1 MLSFNNLELVLGGKT
16 LFDDVSLTIHHHQKV
31 GLVGANGTGKTSLF
45 KVIKKEIEVDQSTVS
60 FPNDLRIS
68 YLAQE
73 VPASDEIAL
82 QYVLSGDYRLI
93 EIQHEIELAEK
104 EEKFELLAE
113 LYETYSA
120 LDGYSAKSKAEQL
133 MAGLGFKSE
142 DFSKSLKDF
151 SGGWRVRLNLAK
163 TLMQPSDLMLL
174 DEPTNHL
181 DLDAILWLSNWIKSF
196 PGALILISHDR
207 DFLDDCV
214 SSIAHLYRQSIELY
228 SGNFTQFEI
237 LRAAKLAEIQ
247 SNFIKQQKEVA
258 HMQSFIN
265 RFKAKATKAR
275 QAQSRVKALEKME
288 LIAPAHI
295 DSPFNFTISETEKI
309 SNPLISLS
317 ESNLGYDNPILS
329 KINLTIAPGDR
340 IGLLGPNGAGKSTL
354 IKSIVGSIPV
364 LDGDREIGSNF
375 RVGYF
380 SQHQVDDLDLS
391 ISAFTH
397 IQRLDETK
405 TEKQIRT
412 YLGGFNFKGDKV
424 KDPIHLFSGGEKA
437 RLAFAIISYQKPNI
451 LLMDEPT
458 NHLDMEMRHA
468 LTIALQ
474 AFKGA
479 ILLISHDRHLLNSS
493 VDHFYLVDNGGVDL
507 FNGDLNDYK
516 NYILDIKSTGIKE
529 TKKKSKTS
537 KEDRDDNTKLLKS
550 LSIDISKLEKRLL
563 RLNAKLEEANLKL
576 ADPNLYKDDSAD
588 NLQDLIRNQ
597 LELSNEVELADQ
609 QWMDKVTTIRI
620 FILKRMARPERFELP
635 TPWFV
640 AKYSIQLSYGRFF

>member
-507 FNGDLNDYK
+507 FNGDLDDYK

-550 LSIDISKLEKRLL
+550 LSTDISKLEKRLL

-597 LELSNEVELADQ
+597 LELSNEIELADQ
-609 QWMDKVTTIRI
+609 QWMDKVT
-620 FILKRMARPERFELP
+620 
-635 TPWFV
+635 
-640 AKYSIQLSYGRFF
+640 QLESLS

>member
-309 SNPLISLS
+309 SNPLVTIS

-474 AFKGA
+474 AFRGA

-507 FNGDLNDYK
+507 FNGDLDDYK

-550 LSIDISKLEKRLL
+550 LSTDISKLEKRLL

-609 QWMDKVTTIRI
+609 QWMDKVT
-620 FILKRMARPERFELP
+620 
-635 TPWFV
+635 
-640 AKYSIQLSYGRFF
+640 QLESLS

>member
-45 KVIKKEIEVDQSTVS
+45 KIIKKEIEVDQSTVS
-60 FPNDLRIS
+60 FPSDLRIS

-73 VPASDEIAL
+73 VKGTDEIAL
-82 QYVLSGDYRLI
+82 DYVLSGDSNLI
-93 EIQHEIELAEK
+93 DIQKKIEKAEIDENYEILG
-104 EEKFELLAE
+104 E
-113 LYETYSA
+113 LYEVYSS

-133 MAGLGFKSE
+133 MVGLGFKSD
-142 DFSKSLKDF
+142 DFDKPLKDF

-196 PGALILISHDR
+196 KGAMILISHDR

-214 SSIAHLYRQSIELY
+214 SYVAHLYQQSIELY
-228 SGNFTQFEI
+228 SGNYSQFEI
-237 LRAAKLAEIQ
+237 LRAAKMAEIQ

-295 DSPFNFTISETEKI
+295 DSPFNFTISETDKI
-309 SNPLISLS
+309 SNPLVTL
-317 ESNLGYDNPILS
+317 NRAGLGYSEPILS
-329 KINLTIAPGDR
+329 NVGFTICPGDR

-354 IKSIVGSIPV
+354 IKSIVGTLPI
-364 LDGDREIGSNF
+364 LDGDRETGTNIK
-375 RVGYF
+375 VGYF

-391 ISAFTH
+391 ISAFVH

-412 YLGGFNFKGDKV
+412 YLGGFAFKGDKV
-424 KDPIHLFSGGEKA
+424 KDPIRLFSGGEKA

-468 LTIALQ
+468 LTVAIQ
-474 AFKGA
+474 TFKGA

-493 VDHFYLVDNGGVDL
+493 VDTFYLIDNGALEIFD
-507 FNGDLNDYK
+507 GDLDDYK
-516 NYILDIKSTGIKE
+516 NYILDIKSSDNKQSK
-529 TKKKSKTS
+529 KKKSTKDGP
-537 KEDRDDNTKLLKS
+537 KEDNSEKIKTLNSSISKLDKRLFRLNTKLT
-550 LSIDISKLEKRLL
+550 
-563 RLNAKLEEANLKL
+563 EANNKL
-576 ADPNLYKDDSAD
+576 ADPELYSDDSSED
-588 NLQDLIRNQ
+588 LQDLIRNQ
-597 LELSNEVELADQ
+597 LELTNEVEAAEKE
-609 QWMDKVTTIRI
+609 WMDKAAELD
-620 FILKRMARPERFELP
+620 ILK
-635 TPWFV
+635 
-640 AKYSIQLSYGRFF
+640 

>member
-405 TEKQIRT
+405 TEKQVRT

-507 FNGDLNDYK
+507 FNGDLDDYK

-550 LSIDISKLEKRLL
+550 LSTDISKLEKRLL
-563 RLNAKLEEANLKL
+563 RLNAKLEEANLNL

-597 LELSNEVELADQ
+597 LDLSNEVELADKE
-609 QWMDKVTTIRI
+609 WMDKVT
-620 FILKRMARPERFELP
+620 
-635 TPWFV
+635 
-640 AKYSIQLSYGRFF
+640 QLESLS

>member
-16 LFDDVSLTIHHHQKV
+16 LFDDVSLTIHHQQKV

-45 KVIKKEIEVDQSTVS
+45 KVIKNEIEVDQSSVN
-60 FPNDLRIS
+60 FPSDLRIS

-73 VPASDEIAL
+73 VPGSDEISL
-82 QYVLSGDYRLI
+82 DYVLSGDYKLI
-93 EIQHEIELAEK
+93 EIQKEIELAER
-104 EEKFELLAE
+104 EEKYDLLAE
-113 LYETYSA
+113 LYETYSS

-133 MAGLGFKSE
+133 MVGLGFKSE
-142 DFSKSLKDF
+142 DFTKSLKDF

-207 DFLDDCV
+207 EFLDDCV
-214 SSIAHLYRQSIELY
+214 SYIAHLYHQTIELY
-228 SGNFTQFEI
+228 SGNYSQFEI
-237 LRAAKLAEIQ
+237 LRAAKMAEIQ

-309 SNPLISLS
+309 SNPLISLNQ
-317 ESNLGYDNPILS
+317 SNLGYKEVILS
-329 KINLTIAPGDR
+329 SIDLTICPGDR

-354 IKSIVGSIPV
+354 IKSIVGSIPI
-364 LDGDREIGSNF
+364 LNGDREVGTNF

-391 ISAFTH
+391 ISAFIH
-397 IQRLDETK
+397 IQRLDDTK

-412 YLGGFNFKGDKV
+412 YLGGFNFRGDKV

-474 AFKGA
+474 TFKGA

-493 VDHFYLVDNGGVDL
+493 VDSFYLVDNGKVDI

-516 NYILDIKSTGIKE
+516 NYILDINSVE
-529 TKKKSKTS
+529 LRDTKKKKNKEPNESK
-537 KEDRDDNTKLLKS
+537 DNTQAIKS
-550 LSIDISKLEKRLL
+550 LNIEISKLEKRLL
-563 RLNAKLEEANLKL
+563 RLNSKLDEANLKL
-576 ADPNLYKDDSAD
+576 ADPDLYKDSSNDD
-588 NLQDLIRNQ
+588 LQDLIRNQ
-597 LELSNEVELADQ
+597 LELSNEVELVDKE
-609 QWMDKVTTIRI
+609 WMD
-620 FILKRMARPERFELP
+620 MASKLD
-635 TPWFV
+635 
-640 AKYSIQLSYGRFF
+640 SLN

>member
-45 KVIKKEIEVDQSTVS
+45 KVIKKEIEIDQSTVS

-317 ESNLGYDNPILS
+317 ECNLGYDNPILS

-507 FNGDLNDYK
+507 FNGDLDDYK

-609 QWMDKVTTIRI
+609 QWMDKVT
-620 FILKRMARPERFELP
+620 
-635 TPWFV
+635 
-640 AKYSIQLSYGRFF
+640 QLESLS

>member
-45 KVIKKEIEVDQSTVS
+45 KIIKKEIEVDQSTVS
-60 FPNDLRIS
+60 FPSDLRIS

-73 VPASDEIAL
+73 VKGTDEIAL
-82 QYVLSGDYRLI
+82 DYVLSGDANLI
-93 EIQHEIELAEK
+93 DIQKKIEKAEIDENYEILG
-104 EEKFELLAE
+104 E
-113 LYETYSA
+113 LYEVYSS

-133 MAGLGFKSE
+133 MVGLGFKSG
-142 DFSKSLKDF
+142 DFNKPLKDF

-196 PGALILISHDR
+196 KGALILISHDR
-207 DFLDDCV
+207 DFLDDCISYV
-214 SSIAHLYRQSIELY
+214 AHLYQQSIELY
-228 SGNFTQFEI
+228 SGNYSQFEI
-237 LRAAKLAEIQ
+237 LRAAKMAEIQ

-295 DSPFNFTISETEKI
+295 DSPFNFTISETDKI
-309 SNPLISLS
+309 SNPLVTL
-317 ESNLGYDNPILS
+317 NGAGLGYSEPILS
-329 KINLTIAPGDR
+329 NVAFTICPGDR

-354 IKSIVGSIPV
+354 IKSIVGTLPI
-364 LDGDREIGSNF
+364 LDGDRETGTNIK
-375 RVGYF
+375 VGYF

-391 ISAFTH
+391 ISAFMH

-412 YLGGFNFKGDKV
+412 YLGGFAFKGDKV
-424 KDPIHLFSGGEKA
+424 KDPIRLFSGGEKA

-468 LTIALQ
+468 LTVAIQ
-474 AFKGA
+474 TFKGA

-493 VDHFYLVDNGGVDL
+493 VDTFYLIDNGTLEIFD
-507 FNGDLNDYK
+507 GDLDDYK
-516 NYILDIKSTGIKE
+516 NYILDIKSSDNKE
-529 TKKKSKTS
+529 LKKKKS
-537 KEDRDDNTKLLKS
+537 
-550 LSIDISKLEKRLL
+550 I
-563 RLNAKLEEANLKL
+563 
-576 ADPNLYKDDSAD
+576 
-588 NLQDLIRNQ
+588 
-597 LELSNEVELADQ
+597 
-609 QWMDKVTTIRI
+609 
-620 FILKRMARPERFELP
+620 
-635 TPWFV
+635 
-640 AKYSIQLSYGRFF
+640 

>member
-45 KVIKKEIEVDQSTVS
+45 KIIKKEIEVDQSTVS
-60 FPNDLRIS
+60 FPSDLRIS

-73 VPASDEIAL
+73 VKGTDEIAL
-82 QYVLSGDYRLI
+82 DYVLSGDSNLI
-93 EIQHEIELAEK
+93 DIQKKIEKAEIDENYEILG
-104 EEKFELLAE
+104 E
-113 LYETYSA
+113 LYEVYSS

-133 MAGLGFKSE
+133 MVGLGFKSD
-142 DFSKSLKDF
+142 DFDKPLKDF

-196 PGALILISHDR
+196 KGAMILISHDR

-214 SSIAHLYRQSIELY
+214 SYVAHLYQQSIELY
-228 SGNFTQFEI
+228 SGNYSQFEI
-237 LRAAKLAEIQ
+237 LRAAKMAEIQ

-295 DSPFNFTISETEKI
+295 DSPFNFTISETDKI
-309 SNPLISLS
+309 SNPLVTL
-317 ESNLGYDNPILS
+317 NRAGLGYSEPILS
-329 KINLTIAPGDR
+329 NVGFTICPGDR

-354 IKSIVGSIPV
+354 IKSIVGTLPI
-364 LDGDREIGSNF
+364 LDGDRETGTNIK
-375 RVGYF
+375 VGYF

-391 ISAFTH
+391 ISAFVH

-412 YLGGFNFKGDKV
+412 YLGGFAFKGDKV
-424 KDPIHLFSGGEKA
+424 KDPIRLFSGGEKA

-468 LTIALQ
+468 LTVAIQ
-474 AFKGA
+474 TFKGA

-493 VDHFYLVDNGGVDL
+493 VDTFYLIDNGALEIFD
-507 FNGDLNDYK
+507 GDLDDYK
-516 NYILDIKSTGIKE
+516 NYILDIKSSDNKQSK
-529 TKKKSKTS
+529 KKKSTKDGP
-537 KEDRDDNTKLLKS
+537 KEDNSEKIKTLNSSISKLDKRLFRLNTKLT
-550 LSIDISKLEKRLL
+550 
-563 RLNAKLEEANLKL
+563 EANNKL
-576 ADPNLYKDDSAD
+576 ADPELYSDDSNED
-588 NLQDLIRNQ
+588 LQDLIRNQ
-597 LELSNEVELADQ
+597 LELTNEVEAAEKE
-609 QWMDKVTTIRI
+609 WMDKAAELD
-620 FILKRMARPERFELP
+620 ILK
-635 TPWFV
+635 
-640 AKYSIQLSYGRFF
+640 

>member
-31 GLVGANGTGKTSLF
+31 GLIGANGTGKTSLF
-45 KVIKKEIEVDQSTVS
+45 KVIKKEIEVDQSSVS
-60 FPNDLRIS
+60 YPNDLRIS

-82 QYVLSGDYRLI
+82 QYVLSGDYRLL

-104 EEKFELLAE
+104 EEKFEILAE

-133 MAGLGFKSE
+133 MVGLGFKSE
-142 DFSKSLKDF
+142 DFNKPLKDF

-214 SSIAHLYRQSIELY
+214 SFIAHLYHQSIELY

-247 SNFIKQQKEVA
+247 SNYVKQQKEVA

-317 ESNLGYDNPILS
+317 DSSLGYDIPILS
-329 KINLTIAPGDR
+329 MVNLSIAPGDR

-354 IKSIVGSIPV
+354 IKSIVGSIS
-364 LDGDREIGSNF
+364 LIDGQREAGTNF
-375 RVGYF
+375 KVGYF

-397 IQRLDETK
+397 IQRLDEIK

-474 AFKGA
+474 TFRGA

-493 VDHFYLVDNGGVDL
+493 VDHFYLVDNGRVDI

-516 NYILDIKSTGIKE
+516 NYILDIKSSDIKE
-529 TKKKSKTS
+529 KKKKAKSSKDN
-537 KEDRDDNTKLLKS
+537 KEDNNKLIKS
-550 LSIDISKLEKRLL
+550 LNIEISKLEKRLL
-563 RLNAKLEEANLKL
+563 RLNTKLDEANLKL
-576 ADPNLYKDDSAD
+576 ADPDLYKDHSSD

-597 LELSNEVELADQ
+597 LELSNEVKLADQ
-609 QWMDKVTTIRI
+609 EWMDKVTH
-620 FILKRMARPERFELP
+620 LE
-635 TPWFV
+635 
-640 AKYSIQLSYGRFF
+640 SLS

>member
-16 LFDDVSLTIHHHQKV
+16 LFDDVSLTIHHQQKV

-45 KVIKKEIEVDQSTVS
+45 KIIKKEIEVDQSSVS
-60 FPNDLRIS
+60 FPTDLRIS

-73 VPASDEIAL
+73 VKGTDEIAL
-82 QYVLSGDYRLI
+82 DYVLSGDANLI
-93 EIQHEIELAEK
+93 DIQKKIEEAEK
-104 EEKFELLAE
+104 EESYDLLGE
-113 LYETYSA
+113 LYAIYSS

-133 MAGLGFKSE
+133 MLGLGFTSE
-142 DFSKSLKDF
+142 DFHKPLKDF

-196 PGALILISHDR
+196 KGALILISHDR

-214 SSIAHLYRQSIELY
+214 SYVAHLYRQTIELY
-228 SGNFTQFEI
+228 SGNYSQFEV
-237 LRAAKLAEIQ
+237 LRAAKMAEIQ
-247 SNFIKQQKEVA
+247 SNYIKQQKEVA

-295 DSPFNFTISETEKI
+295 DSPFNFKISETDKI
-309 SNPLISLS
+309 SNPLVSLS
-317 ESNLGYDNPILS
+317 QAELGYSEPVLS
-329 KINLTIAPGDR
+329 EVGFTICPGDR
-340 IGLLGPNGAGKSTL
+340 IGLLGANGAGKSTL
-354 IKSIVGSIPV
+354 IKSIVGTLPI
-364 LDGDREIGSNF
+364 LNGDRETGTNF

-391 ISAFTH
+391 ISAFIH

-412 YLGGFNFKGDKV
+412 YLGGFAFKGDKV
-424 KDPIHLFSGGEKA
+424 KDPIRLFSGGEKA

-468 LTIALQ
+468 LTVAIQ
-474 AFKGA
+474 TFKGA

-493 VDHFYLVDNGGVDL
+493 VDTFYLIDKGSLNIFD
-507 FNGDLNDYK
+507 GDLDDYK
-516 NYILDIKSTGIKE
+516 NYILDIKSIENKDV
-529 TKKKSKTS
+529 KKKKIKNNTLQA
-537 KEDRDDNTKLLKS
+537 DNTQKIKS
-550 LSIDISKLEKRLL
+550 INSDISKLDKRLF
-563 RLNAKLEEANLKL
+563 RLNNKLKEANEKL
-576 ADPNLYKDDSAD
+576 ANPELYTNDAD
-588 NLQDLIRNQ
+588 NNLQDLIRNQ
-597 LELSNEVELADQ
+597 LELSNEIENAEKE
-609 QWMDKVTTIRI
+609 WMDK
-620 FILKRMARPERFELP
+620 AAELE
-635 TPWFV
+635 
-640 AKYSIQLSYGRFF
+640 SLN

>member
-16 LFDDVSLTIHHHQKV
+16 LFDDVSLTIHHQQKV

-45 KVIKKEIEVDQSTVS
+45 KIIKKEIEVDQSSIS
-60 FPNDLRIS
+60 FPTDLRIS

-73 VPASDEIAL
+73 VKGTDEIAL
-82 QYVLSGDYRLI
+82 DYVLSGDSNLI
-93 EIQHEIELAEK
+93 DIQKKIENAET
-104 EEKFELLAE
+104 EENFDILGE
-113 LYETYSA
+113 LYEIYSS

-133 MAGLGFKSE
+133 MVGLGFKSD
-142 DFSKSLKDF
+142 DFNKPLKDF

-196 PGALILISHDR
+196 KGALILISHDR

-214 SSIAHLYRQSIELY
+214 SYIAHLYHQSIELY
-228 SGNFTQFEI
+228 SGNYSQFEI
-237 LRAAKLAEIQ
+237 LRAAKMAEIQ
-247 SNFIKQQKEVA
+247 SNYIKQQKEVA

-295 DSPFNFTISETEKI
+295 DSPFSFTISETDKI
-309 SNPLISLS
+309 SNPLVNLNRAS
-317 ESNLGYDNPILS
+317 LGYSEPILS
-329 KINLTIAPGDR
+329 NVGFTICPGDR

-354 IKSIVGSIPV
+354 IKSIVGTLPI
-364 LDGDREIGSNF
+364 LDGERETGTNYK
-375 RVGYF
+375 VGYF

-391 ISAFTH
+391 ISAFIH

-412 YLGGFNFKGDKV
+412 YLGGFAFKGDKV
-424 KDPIHLFSGGEKA
+424 KDPIRLFSGGEKA

-468 LTIALQ
+468 LTVAIQ
-474 AFKGA
+474 TFKGA

-493 VDHFYLVDNGGVDL
+493 VDTFYLVDKGSLEIFD
-507 FNGDLNDYK
+507 GDLDDYK
-516 NYILDIKSTGIKE
+516 NYILDIKSSDSKE
-529 TKKKSKTS
+529 SKKKKLPKESPKKDNSQKIKTLNSGISKLD
-537 KEDRDDNTKLLKS
+537 KRLYRLNTKLV
-550 LSIDISKLEKRLL
+550 
-563 RLNAKLEEANLKL
+563 EANNKL
-576 ADPNLYKDDSAD
+576 ADPELYSDGSNVD
-588 NLQDLIRNQ
+588 LQDLIRNQ
-597 LELSNEVELADQ
+597 LELTNEIEAAEKE
-609 QWMDKVTTIRI
+609 WMDK
-620 FILKRMARPERFELP
+620 AAELD
-635 TPWFV
+635 T
-640 AKYSIQLSYGRFF
+640 LN

>member
-45 KVIKKEIEVDQSTVS
+45 KIIKKEIEVDQSTVS
-60 FPNDLRIS
+60 FPSDLRIS

-73 VPASDEIAL
+73 VKGTDEIAL
-82 QYVLSGDYRLI
+82 DYVLSGDANLVDIQKKI
-93 EIQHEIELAEK
+93 EKAEIDENYEILG
-104 EEKFELLAE
+104 E
-113 LYETYSA
+113 LYEVYSS

-133 MAGLGFKSE
+133 MVGLGFKSG
-142 DFSKSLKDF
+142 DFNKPLKDF

-196 PGALILISHDR
+196 KGALILISHDR
-207 DFLDDCV
+207 DFLDDCISYV
-214 SSIAHLYRQSIELY
+214 AHLYQQSIELY
-228 SGNFTQFEI
+228 SGNYSQFEI
-237 LRAAKLAEIQ
+237 LRAAKMAEIQ

-295 DSPFNFTISETEKI
+295 DSPFNFTISETDKI
-309 SNPLISLS
+309 SNPLVTL
-317 ESNLGYDNPILS
+317 NRAGLGYSEPILS
-329 KINLTIAPGDR
+329 NVAFTICPGDR

-354 IKSIVGSIPV
+354 IKSIVGTLPI
-364 LDGDREIGSNF
+364 LDGDRETGTNIK
-375 RVGYF
+375 VGYF

-391 ISAFTH
+391 ISAFMH

-412 YLGGFNFKGDKV
+412 YLGGFAFKGDKV
-424 KDPIHLFSGGEKA
+424 KDPIRLFSGGEKA

-468 LTIALQ
+468 LTVAIQ
-474 AFKGA
+474 TFKGA

-493 VDHFYLVDNGGVDL
+493 VDTFYLIDNGTLEIFD
-507 FNGDLNDYK
+507 GDLDDYK
-516 NYILDIKSTGIKE
+516 NYILDIKSSDNKE
-529 TKKKSKTS
+529 SKKKKSIKDGP
-537 KEDRDDNTKLLKS
+537 KEDNSEKIKTLNSSISKLDKRLFRLNTKLT
-550 LSIDISKLEKRLL
+550 
-563 RLNAKLEEANLKL
+563 EANNKL
-576 ADPNLYKDDSAD
+576 ADPELYSDDSSED
-588 NLQDLIRNQ
+588 LQDLIRNQ
-597 LELSNEVELADQ
+597 LELTNEVEVAEKE
-609 QWMDKVTTIRI
+609 WMDK
-620 FILKRMARPERFELP
+620 AGELES
-635 TPWFV
+635 F
-640 AKYSIQLSYGRFF
+640 K

>member
-133 MAGLGFKSE
+133 MVGLGFKSE

-309 SNPLISLS
+309 SNPLITLS

-493 VDHFYLVDNGGVDL
+493 VDHFYLVDNGGVDI

-529 TKKKSKTS
+529 TKKKSRAS
-537 KEDRDDNTKLLKS
+537 KEDRDDNTKLLKT
-550 LSIDISKLEKRLL
+550 LSTDISKLEKRLL

-609 QWMDKVTTIRI
+609 QWMDKVT
-620 FILKRMARPERFELP
+620 
-635 TPWFV
+635 
-640 AKYSIQLSYGRFF
+640 QLESLS

>member
-31 GLVGANGTGKTSLF
+31 GLIGANGTGKTSLF
-45 KVIKKEIEVDQSTVS
+45 KVIKKEIEVDQSSVS
-60 FPNDLRIS
+60 YPNDLRIS

-82 QYVLSGDYRLI
+82 QYVLSGDYRLL

-104 EEKFELLAE
+104 EEKFEILAE

-120 LDGYSAKSKAEQL
+120 LDGYSANSKAEQL
-133 MAGLGFKSE
+133 MVGLGFKSE
-142 DFSKSLKDF
+142 DFNKPLKDF

-214 SSIAHLYRQSIELY
+214 SFIAHLYHQSIELY

-247 SNFIKQQKEVA
+247 SNYVKQQKEVA

-317 ESNLGYDNPILS
+317 DSSLGYNTPILS
-329 KINLTIAPGDR
+329 MVNLSIAPGDR

-354 IKSIVGSIPV
+354 IKSIVGSIS
-364 LDGDREIGSNF
+364 LIDGQREAGTNF
-375 RVGYF
+375 KVGYF

-397 IQRLDETK
+397 IQRLDETQ

-437 RLAFAIISYQKPNI
+437 RLAFAIISYKKPNI

-474 AFKGA
+474 TFRGA

-493 VDHFYLVDNGGVDL
+493 VDHFYLVDNGRVDI

-516 NYILDIKSTGIKE
+516 NYILDIKSSDIKE
-529 TKKKSKTS
+529 TKKKVKSSKDN
-537 KEDRDDNTKLLKS
+537 KEDNSKLIKS
-550 LSIDISKLEKRLL
+550 LNIEISKLEKRLL
-563 RLNAKLEEANLKL
+563 RLNTKLEEANLKL
-576 ADPNLYKDDSAD
+576 ADPDLYKDDSSD

-609 QWMDKVTTIRI
+609 EWMDKVTH
-620 FILKRMARPERFELP
+620 LE
-635 TPWFV
+635 
-640 AKYSIQLSYGRFF
+640 SLS

>member
-133 MAGLGFKSE
+133 MVGLGFKSE

-507 FNGDLNDYK
+507 FNGDLDDYK

-529 TKKKSKTS
+529 TKKKSRTS
-537 KEDRDDNTKLLKS
+537 KEDKDDNTKLLKS

-609 QWMDKVTTIRI
+609 QWMDKVT
-620 FILKRMARPERFELP
+620 
-635 TPWFV
+635 
-640 AKYSIQLSYGRFF
+640 QLESLS

>member
-31 GLVGANGTGKTSLF
+31 GLIGANGTGKTSLF
-45 KVIKKEIEVDQSTVS
+45 KVIKKEIEVDQSSVS
-60 FPNDLRIS
+60 YPNDLRIS

-82 QYVLSGDYRLI
+82 QYVLSGDHMLL
-93 EIQHEIELAEK
+93 EIQREIELAEK
-104 EEKFELLAE
+104 EEKFEILAE
-113 LYETYSA
+113 LYETYTA
-120 LDGYSAKSKAEQL
+120 LDGYSAQSKAEQL
-133 MAGLGFKSE
+133 MVGLGFKSE
-142 DFSKSLKDF
+142 DFNKPLKDF

-214 SSIAHLYRQSIELY
+214 SFIAHLYHQSIELY

-247 SNFIKQQKEVA
+247 SNYVKQQKEVA

-288 LIAPAHI
+288 LVAPAHI

-317 ESNLGYDNPILS
+317 DSSLGYDIPILS
-329 KINLTIAPGDR
+329 MVNLSIAPGDR

-354 IKSIVGSIPV
+354 IKSIVGSIS
-364 LDGDREIGSNF
+364 LIDGQREVGTNF
-375 RVGYF
+375 KVGYF

-474 AFKGA
+474 TFRGA

-493 VDHFYLVDNGGVDL
+493 VDHFYLVDNGRVDI

-516 NYILDIKSTGIKE
+516 NYILDIKSSDIKE
-529 TKKKSKTS
+529 KKKKAKSSKDN
-537 KEDRDDNTKLLKS
+537 KEYNNKLIKS
-550 LSIDISKLEKRLL
+550 LNIEISKLEKRLL
-563 RLNAKLEEANLKL
+563 RLNTKLEEANLKL
-576 ADPNLYKDDSAD
+576 ADPDLYKDHSSD

-597 LELSNEVELADQ
+597 LELSNEVKLADQ
-609 QWMDKVTTIRI
+609 EWMDKVTH
-620 FILKRMARPERFELP
+620 LE
-635 TPWFV
+635 
-640 AKYSIQLSYGRFF
+640 SLS

>member
-31 GLVGANGTGKTSLF
+31 GLIGANGTGKTSLF
-45 KVIKKEIEVDQSTVS
+45 KVIKKEIEVDQSSVS
-60 FPNDLRIS
+60 YPNDLRIS

-82 QYVLSGDYRLI
+82 QYVLSGDYRLL

-104 EEKFELLAE
+104 EEKFEILAE

-120 LDGYSAKSKAEQL
+120 LDGYSANSKAEQL
-133 MAGLGFKSE
+133 MVGLGFKFE
-142 DFSKSLKDF
+142 DFNKPLKDF

-214 SSIAHLYRQSIELY
+214 SFIAHLYHQSIELY

-247 SNFIKQQKEVA
+247 SNYVKQQKEVA

-295 DSPFNFTISETEKI
+295 DSPFNFTIFETEKI

-317 ESNLGYDNPILS
+317 DSSLGYNTSILS
-329 KINLTIAPGDR
+329 MVNLSIAPGDR

-354 IKSIVGSIPV
+354 IKSIVGSIS
-364 LDGDREIGSNF
+364 LIDGQREAGTNF
-375 RVGYF
+375 KVGYF

-397 IQRLDETK
+397 IQRLDETQ

-474 AFKGA
+474 TFRGA

-493 VDHFYLVDNGGVDL
+493 VDHFYLVDNGRVDI

-516 NYILDIKSTGIKE
+516 NYILDIKSSDIKE
-529 TKKKSKTS
+529 TKKKVKSSKDN
-537 KEDRDDNTKLLKS
+537 KEDNSKLIKS
-550 LSIDISKLEKRLL
+550 LNIEISKLEKRLL
-563 RLNAKLEEANLKL
+563 RLNTKLDEANLKL
-576 ADPNLYKDDSAD
+576 ADPDLYKDDSSD

-609 QWMDKVTTIRI
+609 EWMDKVTH
-620 FILKRMARPERFELP
+620 LE
-635 TPWFV
+635 
-640 AKYSIQLSYGRFF
+640 SLS

>member
-31 GLVGANGTGKTSLF
+31 GLIGANGTGKTSLF
-45 KVIKKEIEVDQSTVS
+45 KVIKKEIEVDQSSVS
-60 FPNDLRIS
+60 YPNDLRIS

-82 QYVLSGDYRLI
+82 QYVLSGDYRLL

-104 EEKFELLAE
+104 EEKFEILAE

-133 MAGLGFKSE
+133 MVGLGFKSE
-142 DFSKSLKDF
+142 DFNKPLKDF

-214 SSIAHLYRQSIELY
+214 SFIAHLYHQSIELY

-247 SNFIKQQKEVA
+247 SNYVKQQKEVA

-288 LIAPAHI
+288 LVAPAHI

-317 ESNLGYDNPILS
+317 DSSLGYDIPILS
-329 KINLTIAPGDR
+329 MVNLSIAPGDR

-354 IKSIVGSIPV
+354 IKSIVGSIS
-364 LDGDREIGSNF
+364 LIDGQREVGTNF
-375 RVGYF
+375 KVGYF

-391 ISAFTH
+391 ISSFTH
-397 IQRLDETK
+397 IQRLDEIK

-474 AFKGA
+474 TFRGA

-493 VDHFYLVDNGGVDL
+493 VDHFYLVDNGRVDI

-516 NYILDIKSTGIKE
+516 NYILDIKSSDIKE
-529 TKKKSKTS
+529 TKKKVKSSKDN
-537 KEDRDDNTKLLKS
+537 KEDNSKLIKS
-550 LSIDISKLEKRLL
+550 LNIEISKLEKRLL
-563 RLNAKLEEANLKL
+563 RLNTKLDEANLKL
-576 ADPNLYKDDSAD
+576 ADPDLYKDDSSD

-609 QWMDKVTTIRI
+609 EWMDKVTH
-620 FILKRMARPERFELP
+620 LE
-635 TPWFV
+635 
-640 AKYSIQLSYGRFF
+640 SLS

>member
-16 LFDDVSLTIHHHQKV
+16 LFDDVSLTIHHQQKV

-45 KVIKKEIEVDQSTVS
+45 KVIKNEIEVDQSSVH
-60 FPNDLRIS
+60 FPSDLRIS

-73 VPASDEIAL
+73 VPGSDEISL
-82 QYVLSGDYRLI
+82 DYVLSGDYKLI
-93 EIQHEIELAEK
+93 EIQKEIELAER
-104 EEKFELLAE
+104 EEKYDLLAE
-113 LYETYSA
+113 LYETYSS

-133 MAGLGFKSE
+133 MVGLGFKSE
-142 DFSKSLKDF
+142 DFTKSLKDF

-207 DFLDDCV
+207 EFLDDCV
-214 SSIAHLYRQSIELY
+214 SYIAHLYHQSIELY
-228 SGNFTQFEI
+228 SGNYSQFEI
-237 LRAAKLAEIQ
+237 LRAAKMAEIQ

-309 SNPLISLS
+309 SNPLISLNQ
-317 ESNLGYDNPILS
+317 SNLGYKEVILS
-329 KINLTIAPGDR
+329 SIDLTICPGDR

-354 IKSIVGSIPV
+354 IKSIVGSIPI
-364 LDGDREIGSNF
+364 LNGDREVGTNF

-391 ISAFTH
+391 ISAFIH
-397 IQRLDETK
+397 IQRLDDTK

-412 YLGGFNFKGDKV
+412 YLGGFNFRGDKV

-474 AFKGA
+474 TFKGA

-493 VDHFYLVDNGGVDL
+493 VDSFYLVDNGKVDI

-516 NYILDIKSTGIKE
+516 NYILDINSVE
-529 TKKKSKTS
+529 LRDTKKKKNKEPNESK
-537 KEDRDDNTKLLKS
+537 DNTQAIKS
-550 LSIDISKLEKRLL
+550 LNIEISKLEKRLL
-563 RLNAKLEEANLKL
+563 RLNSKLDEANLKL
-576 ADPNLYKDDSAD
+576 ADPDLYKDSSNDD
-588 NLQDLIRNQ
+588 LQDLIRNQ
-597 LELSNEVELADQ
+597 LELSNEVELVDKE
-609 QWMDKVTTIRI
+609 WMD
-620 FILKRMARPERFELP
+620 MASKLD
-635 TPWFV
+635 
-640 AKYSIQLSYGRFF
+640 SLN

>member
-31 GLVGANGTGKTSLF
+31 GLIGANGTGKTSLF
-45 KVIKKEIEVDQSTVS
+45 KVIKKEIEVDQSSVS
-60 FPNDLRIS
+60 YPNDLRIS

-82 QYVLSGDYRLI
+82 QYVLSGDYRLL

-104 EEKFELLAE
+104 EEKFEILAE

-133 MAGLGFKSE
+133 MVGLGFKSE
-142 DFSKSLKDF
+142 DFNKPLKDF

-181 DLDAILWLSNWIKSF
+181 DLDAIFWLSSWIKSF

-214 SSIAHLYRQSIELY
+214 SFIAHLYHQSIELY

-237 LRAAKLAEIQ
+237 LRAANLAEIQ
-247 SNFIKQQKEVA
+247 SNYVKQQKEVA

-317 ESNLGYDNPILS
+317 DSSLGYNTSILS
-329 KINLTIAPGDR
+329 MVNLSIAPGDR

-354 IKSIVGSIPV
+354 IKSIVGSIS
-364 LDGDREIGSNF
+364 LIDGQREAGTNF
-375 RVGYF
+375 KVGYF

-474 AFKGA
+474 TFRGA

-493 VDHFYLVDNGGVDL
+493 VDHFYLVDNGRVDI

-516 NYILDIKSTGIKE
+516 NYILDIKSSDIKE
-529 TKKKSKTS
+529 TKKKVKSSKDNREDNS
-537 KEDRDDNTKLLKS
+537 KLIKS
-550 LSIDISKLEKRLL
+550 LNIEISKLEKRLL
-563 RLNAKLEEANLKL
+563 RLNTKLDEANLKL
-576 ADPNLYKDDSAD
+576 ADPDLYKDDSSD

-609 QWMDKVTTIRI
+609 EWMDKVTH
-620 FILKRMARPERFELP
+620 LE
-635 TPWFV
+635 
-640 AKYSIQLSYGRFF
+640 SLS

>member
-31 GLVGANGTGKTSLF
+31 GLIGANGTGKTSLF
-45 KVIKKEIEVDQSTVS
+45 KVIKKEIEVDQSSVS
-60 FPNDLRIS
+60 YPNDLRIS

-82 QYVLSGDYRLI
+82 QYVLSGDHMLL
-93 EIQHEIELAEK
+93 EIQREIELAEK
-104 EEKFELLAE
+104 EEKFEILAE
-113 LYETYSA
+113 LYEKYTA
-120 LDGYSAKSKAEQL
+120 LDGYSAQSKAEQL
-133 MAGLGFKSE
+133 MVGLGFKSE
-142 DFSKSLKDF
+142 DFNKPLKDF

-214 SSIAHLYRQSIELY
+214 SFIAHLYHQSIELY

-247 SNFIKQQKEVA
+247 SNYVKQQKEVA

-288 LIAPAHI
+288 LVAPAHI

-317 ESNLGYDNPILS
+317 DSSLGYDIPILS
-329 KINLTIAPGDR
+329 MVNLSIAPGDR

-354 IKSIVGSIPV
+354 IKSIVGSIS
-364 LDGDREIGSNF
+364 LIDGQREVGTNF
-375 RVGYF
+375 KVGYF
-380 SQHQVDDLDLS
+380 SQHQVNDLDLS

-397 IQRLDETK
+397 IQRLDEIK

-474 AFKGA
+474 TFRGA

-493 VDHFYLVDNGGVDL
+493 VDHFYLVDNGRVDI

-516 NYILDIKSTGIKE
+516 NYILDIKSSDIKE
-529 TKKKSKTS
+529 KKKKS
-537 KEDRDDNTKLLKS
+537 
-550 LSIDISKLEKRLL
+550 
-563 RLNAKLEEANLKL
+563 
-576 ADPNLYKDDSAD
+576 
-588 NLQDLIRNQ
+588 
-597 LELSNEVELADQ
+597 
-609 QWMDKVTTIRI
+609 
-620 FILKRMARPERFELP
+620 
-635 TPWFV
+635 
-640 AKYSIQLSYGRFF
+640 

>member
-16 LFDDVSLTIHHHQKV
+16 LFDDVSLTIHHYQKV

-45 KVIKKEIEVDQSTVS
+45 KIIKKEIEVDQSTVS
-60 FPNDLRIS
+60 FPSDLRIS

-73 VPASDEIAL
+73 VKGTDEIAL
-82 QYVLSGDYRLI
+82 DYVLSGDSNLI
-93 EIQHEIELAEK
+93 DIQKKIEKAEIDENYEILG
-104 EEKFELLAE
+104 E
-113 LYETYSA
+113 LYEVYSS

-133 MAGLGFKSE
+133 MVGLGFKSD
-142 DFSKSLKDF
+142 DFDKPLKDF

-196 PGALILISHDR
+196 KGAMILISHDR

-214 SSIAHLYRQSIELY
+214 SYVAHLHQQSIELY
-228 SGNFTQFEI
+228 SGNYSQFEI
-237 LRAAKLAEIQ
+237 LRAAKMAEIQ

-295 DSPFNFTISETEKI
+295 DSPFNFTISETDKI
-309 SNPLISLS
+309 SNPLVTL
-317 ESNLGYDNPILS
+317 NRAGLGYSEPILS
-329 KINLTIAPGDR
+329 NVGFTICPGDR

-354 IKSIVGSIPV
+354 IKSIVGTLPI
-364 LDGDREIGSNF
+364 LDGDRETGTNIK
-375 RVGYF
+375 VGYF

-391 ISAFTH
+391 ISAFVH

-412 YLGGFNFKGDKV
+412 YLGGFAFKGDKV
-424 KDPIHLFSGGEKA
+424 KDPIRLFSGGEKA

-468 LTIALQ
+468 LTVAIQ
-474 AFKGA
+474 TFKGA

-493 VDHFYLVDNGGVDL
+493 VDTFYLIDNGALEIFD
-507 FNGDLNDYK
+507 GDLDDYK
-516 NYILDIKSTGIKE
+516 NYILDIKSSDNKQSK
-529 TKKKSKTS
+529 KKKSVKDGL
-537 KEDRDDNTKLLKS
+537 KEDNSEKIKTLNSSISKLDKRLFRLNTKLT
-550 LSIDISKLEKRLL
+550 
-563 RLNAKLEEANLKL
+563 EANNKL
-576 ADPNLYKDDSAD
+576 ADPELYSDDSSED
-588 NLQDLIRNQ
+588 LQDLIRNQ
-597 LELSNEVELADQ
+597 LELTNEVEAAEKE
-609 QWMDKVTTIRI
+609 WMDKAAELD
-620 FILKRMARPERFELP
+620 ILK
-635 TPWFV
+635 
-640 AKYSIQLSYGRFF
+640 

>member
-16 LFDDVSLTIHHHQKV
+16 LFDDVSLTIHHQQKV

-45 KVIKKEIEVDQSTVS
+45 KVIKNEIEVDQSSVN
-60 FPNDLRIS
+60 FPSDLRIS

-73 VPASDEIAL
+73 VPGSDEISL
-82 QYVLSGDYRLI
+82 DYVLSGDYKLI
-93 EIQHEIELAEK
+93 EIQKEIELAER
-104 EEKFELLAE
+104 EEKYDLLAE
-113 LYETYSA
+113 LYETYSS

-133 MAGLGFKSE
+133 MVGLGFKSE
-142 DFSKSLKDF
+142 DFTKSLKDF

-207 DFLDDCV
+207 EFLDDCV
-214 SSIAHLYRQSIELY
+214 SYIAHLYHQSIELY
-228 SGNFTQFEI
+228 SGNYSQFEI
-237 LRAAKLAEIQ
+237 LRAAKMAEIQ

-295 DSPFNFTISETEKI
+295 DSPFNFTIAETEKI
-309 SNPLISLS
+309 SNPLISLNQ
-317 ESNLGYDNPILS
+317 SNLGYKEVILS
-329 KINLTIAPGDR
+329 SIDLTICPGDR

-354 IKSIVGSIPV
+354 IKSIVGSIPI
-364 LDGDREIGSNF
+364 LNGDREVGTNF

-391 ISAFTH
+391 ISAFIH
-397 IQRLDETK
+397 IQRLDDTK

-412 YLGGFNFKGDKV
+412 YLGGFNFRGDKV

-474 AFKGA
+474 TFKGA

-493 VDHFYLVDNGGVDL
+493 VDSFYLVDNGKVDI

-516 NYILDIKSTGIKE
+516 NYILDINSVE
-529 TKKKSKTS
+529 LRDTKKKKNKEPNESK
-537 KEDRDDNTKLLKS
+537 DNTQAIKS
-550 LSIDISKLEKRLL
+550 LNIEISKLEKRLL
-563 RLNAKLEEANLKL
+563 RLNSKLDEANLKL
-576 ADPNLYKDDSAD
+576 ADPDLYKDSSNDD
-588 NLQDLIRNQ
+588 LQDLIRNQ
-597 LELSNEVELADQ
+597 LELSNEVELVDKE
-609 QWMDKVTTIRI
+609 WMD
-620 FILKRMARPERFELP
+620 MASKLD
-635 TPWFV
+635 
-640 AKYSIQLSYGRFF
+640 SLN

>member
-133 MAGLGFKSE
+133 MVGLGFKSE

-493 VDHFYLVDNGGVDL
+493 VDHFYLVDNGGVDI
-507 FNGDLNDYK
+507 FNGDLDDYK

-550 LSIDISKLEKRLL
+550 LSTDISKLEKRLL

-609 QWMDKVTTIRI
+609 QWMDKVT
-620 FILKRMARPERFELP
+620 
-635 TPWFV
+635 
-640 AKYSIQLSYGRFF
+640 QLESLS

>member
-45 KVIKKEIEVDQSTVS
+45 KIIKKEIEVDQSTVS
-60 FPNDLRIS
+60 FPSDLRIS

-73 VPASDEIAL
+73 VKGTDEIAL
-82 QYVLSGDYRLI
+82 DYVLSGDSNLI
-93 EIQHEIELAEK
+93 DIQKKIEKAETDENYEILG
-104 EEKFELLAE
+104 E
-113 LYETYSA
+113 LYEVYSS

-133 MAGLGFKSE
+133 MVGLGFKSD
-142 DFSKSLKDF
+142 DFDKPLKDF

-196 PGALILISHDR
+196 KGAMILISHDR

-214 SSIAHLYRQSIELY
+214 SYVAHLYQQSIELY
-228 SGNFTQFEI
+228 SGNYSQFEI
-237 LRAAKLAEIQ
+237 LRAAKMAEIQ

-295 DSPFNFTISETEKI
+295 DSPFNFTISETDKI
-309 SNPLISLS
+309 SNPLVTL
-317 ESNLGYDNPILS
+317 NRAGLGYSEPILS
-329 KINLTIAPGDR
+329 NVWFTICPGDR
-340 IGLLGPNGAGKSTL
+340 IGLLGPNGAGTSTL
-354 IKSIVGSIPV
+354 IKSIVGTLPI
-364 LDGDREIGSNF
+364 LDGDRETGTNIK
-375 RVGYF
+375 VGYF
-380 SQHQVDDLDLS
+380 SQNQVDDLDLS
-391 ISAFTH
+391 ISAFIH

-412 YLGGFNFKGDKV
+412 YLGGFAFKGDKV
-424 KDPIHLFSGGEKA
+424 KDPIRLFSGGEKA

-468 LTIALQ
+468 LTVAIQ
-474 AFKGA
+474 TFKGA

-493 VDHFYLVDNGGVDL
+493 VDTFYLIDNGALEIFD
-507 FNGDLNDYK
+507 GDLDDYK
-516 NYILDIKSTGIKE
+516 NYILDIKSSDNKQSK
-529 TKKKSKTS
+529 KKKSTNDGL
-537 KEDRDDNTKLLKS
+537 KEDNSEKIKTLNSSISKLDKRLFRLNTKLT
-550 LSIDISKLEKRLL
+550 
-563 RLNAKLEEANLKL
+563 EANNKL
-576 ADPNLYKDDSAD
+576 ADPELYSDDSSED
-588 NLQDLIRNQ
+588 LQDLIRNQ
-597 LELSNEVELADQ
+597 LELTNEVEAAEKE
-609 QWMDKVTTIRI
+609 WMDKAAELD
-620 FILKRMARPERFELP
+620 ILK
-635 TPWFV
+635 
-640 AKYSIQLSYGRFF
+640 

>member
-45 KVIKKEIEVDQSTVS
+45 KIIKKEIEVDQSTVS
-60 FPNDLRIS
+60 FPSDLRIS

-73 VPASDEIAL
+73 VKGTDEVAL
-82 QYVLSGDYRLI
+82 DYVLSGDSNLI
-93 EIQHEIELAEK
+93 DIQKKIEKAEIEENYEILG
-104 EEKFELLAE
+104 E
-113 LYETYSA
+113 LYEVYSS

-133 MAGLGFKSE
+133 MVGLGFKSD
-142 DFSKSLKDF
+142 DFDKPLKDF

-196 PGALILISHDR
+196 KGALILISHDR

-214 SSIAHLYRQSIELY
+214 SYVAHLYHQSIELY
-228 SGNFTQFEI
+228 SGNYSQFEI
-237 LRAAKLAEIQ
+237 LRAAKMAEIQ

-295 DSPFNFTISETEKI
+295 DSPFNFTISETDKI
-309 SNPLISLS
+309 SNPLVTLNRA
-317 ESNLGYDNPILS
+317 ELGYSEPILL
-329 KINLTIAPGDR
+329 NVGFTICPGDR

-354 IKSIVGSIPV
+354 IKSIVGTLPI
-364 LDGDREIGSNF
+364 LDGDRETGTNY

-380 SQHQVDDLDLS
+380 SQHQVDDLDLT
-391 ISAFTH
+391 ISAFVH

-412 YLGGFNFKGDKV
+412 YLGGFAFKGDKV
-424 KDPIHLFSGGEKA
+424 KDPIRLFSGGEKA

-468 LTIALQ
+468 LTVAIQ
-474 AFKGA
+474 TFKGA

-493 VDHFYLVDNGGVDL
+493 VDTFYLVDKGALEIFD
-507 FNGDLNDYK
+507 GDLDDYK
-516 NYILDIKSTGIKE
+516 NYILDIKSSESKE
-529 TKKKSKTS
+529 SKKKKPINETP
-537 KEDRDDNTKLLKS
+537 KEDNSQKIKTLNSGISKLDKRLFRLNTKLT
-550 LSIDISKLEKRLL
+550 
-563 RLNAKLEEANLKL
+563 EANNKL
-576 ADPNLYKDDSAD
+576 ADPELYSDGSSVD
-588 NLQDLIRNQ
+588 LQDLIRNQ
-597 LELSNEVELADQ
+597 LELTNEIEAAEKE
-609 QWMDKVTTIRI
+609 WMDKAAELD
-620 FILKRMARPERFELP
+620 ILK
-635 TPWFV
+635 
-640 AKYSIQLSYGRFF
+640 

>member
-45 KVIKKEIEVDQSTVS
+45 KIIKKEIEVDQSTVS
-60 FPNDLRIS
+60 FPSDLRIS

-73 VPASDEIAL
+73 VKGTDEIAL
-82 QYVLSGDYRLI
+82 DYVLSGDSNLI
-93 EIQHEIELAEK
+93 DIQKKIEKAEIDENYEILG
-104 EEKFELLAE
+104 E
-113 LYETYSA
+113 LYEVYSS

-133 MAGLGFKSE
+133 MVGLGFKSD
-142 DFSKSLKDF
+142 DFDKPLKDF

-196 PGALILISHDR
+196 KGAMILISHDR

-214 SSIAHLYRQSIELY
+214 SYVAHLYQQSIELY
-228 SGNFTQFEI
+228 SGNYSQFEI
-237 LRAAKLAEIQ
+237 LRAAKMAEIQ

-295 DSPFNFTISETEKI
+295 DSPFNFTISETDKI
-309 SNPLISLS
+309 SNPLVTL
-317 ESNLGYDNPILS
+317 NRAGLGYSEPILS
-329 KINLTIAPGDR
+329 NVGFTICPGDR

-354 IKSIVGSIPV
+354 IKSIVGTLPI
-364 LDGDREIGSNF
+364 LDGDRETGTNIK
-375 RVGYF
+375 VGYF

-391 ISAFTH
+391 ISAFVH

-412 YLGGFNFKGDKV
+412 YLGGFAFKGDKV
-424 KDPIHLFSGGEKA
+424 KDPIRLFSGGEKA

-468 LTIALQ
+468 LTVAIQ
-474 AFKGA
+474 TFKGA

-493 VDHFYLVDNGGVDL
+493 VDTFYLIDNGALEIFD
-507 FNGDLNDYK
+507 GDLDDYK
-516 NYILDIKSTGIKE
+516 NYILDIKSSDNKQSK
-529 TKKKSKTS
+529 KKKSTKDGP
-537 KEDRDDNTKLLKS
+537 KEDNSEKIKTLNSSISKLDKRLFRLNTKLT
-550 LSIDISKLEKRLL
+550 
-563 RLNAKLEEANLKL
+563 EANNKL
-576 ADPNLYKDDSAD
+576 ADPQLYSDDSSED
-588 NLQDLIRNQ
+588 LQDLIRNQ
-597 LELSNEVELADQ
+597 LELTNEVEAAEKE
-609 QWMDKVTTIRI
+609 WMDKAAELD
-620 FILKRMARPERFELP
+620 ILK
-635 TPWFV
+635 
-640 AKYSIQLSYGRFF
+640 

>member
-31 GLVGANGTGKTSLF
+31 GLIGANGSGKTSLF
-45 KVIKKEIEVDQSTVS
+45 KVIKKEIEVDQSSVS
-60 FPNDLRIS
+60 YPNDLRIS

-82 QYVLSGDYRLI
+82 QYVLSGDYRLL

-104 EEKFELLAE
+104 EEKFEILAE

-133 MAGLGFKSE
+133 MVGLGFKSE
-142 DFSKSLKDF
+142 DFNKPLKDF

-214 SSIAHLYRQSIELY
+214 SFIAHLYHQSIELY

-247 SNFIKQQKEVA
+247 SNYVKQQKEVA

-317 ESNLGYDNPILS
+317 DSSLGYNTPILS
-329 KINLTIAPGDR
+329 MVNLSIAPGDR

-354 IKSIVGSIPV
+354 IKSIVGSIS
-364 LDGDREIGSNF
+364 LIDGQREAGTNF
-375 RVGYF
+375 KVGYF

-397 IQRLDETK
+397 IQRLDETQ

-474 AFKGA
+474 TFRGA

-493 VDHFYLVDNGGVDL
+493 VDHFYLVDNGRVDI

-516 NYILDIKSTGIKE
+516 NYILDIKSSDIKE
-529 TKKKSKTS
+529 TKKKVKSSKDN
-537 KEDRDDNTKLLKS
+537 KEDNSKLIKS
-550 LSIDISKLEKRLL
+550 LNIEISKLEKRLL
-563 RLNAKLEEANLKL
+563 RLNTKLDEANLKL
-576 ADPNLYKDDSAD
+576 ADPDLYKDDSSD

-609 QWMDKVTTIRI
+609 EWMDKVTH
-620 FILKRMARPERFELP
+620 LE
-635 TPWFV
+635 
-640 AKYSIQLSYGRFF
+640 SLS

>member
-364 LDGDREIGSNF
+364 LDGNREIGSNF

-412 YLGGFNFKGDKV
+412 YLGGYNFKGDKV

-493 VDHFYLVDNGGVDL
+493 VDHFYLVDNGGVDI

-537 KEDRDDNTKLLKS
+537 KEDMDDNTKVLKS
-550 LSIDISKLEKRLL
+550 LSTDISKLEKRLL

-609 QWMDKVTTIRI
+609 QWMDKV
-620 FILKRMARPERFELP
+620 A
-635 TPWFV
+635 
-640 AKYSIQLSYGRFF
+640 QLESLS

>member
-45 KVIKKEIEVDQSTVS
+45 KVIKKEIEVDHSTVS

-120 LDGYSAKSKAEQL
+120 LGGYSAKSKAEQL
-133 MAGLGFKSE
+133 MVGLGFKSE

-309 SNPLISLS
+309 SNPLITLS

-493 VDHFYLVDNGGVDL
+493 VDHFYLVDNGGVDI

-550 LSIDISKLEKRLL
+550 LSTDISKLEKRLL

-609 QWMDKVTTIRI
+609 QWMEKVT
-620 FILKRMARPERFELP
+620 
-635 TPWFV
+635 
-640 AKYSIQLSYGRFF
+640 QLESLS

>member
-133 MAGLGFKSE
+133 MVGLGFKSE
-142 DFSKSLKDF
+142 DFNKSLKDF

-295 DSPFNFTISETEKI
+295 DSQFNFTISETEKI

-391 ISAFTH
+391 ISAFSH

-507 FNGDLNDYK
+507 FNGDLDDYK
-516 NYILDIKSTGIKE
+516 NYILNIKSTGIKE

-550 LSIDISKLEKRLL
+550 LSKDISKLEKRLL

-609 QWMDKVTTIRI
+609 QWMDKVT
-620 FILKRMARPERFELP
+620 
-635 TPWFV
+635 
-640 AKYSIQLSYGRFF
+640 QLDSLS

>member
-31 GLVGANGTGKTSLF
+31 GLIGANGTGKTSLF
-45 KVIKKEIEVDQSTVS
+45 KVIKKEIEVDQSSVS
-60 FPNDLRIS
+60 YPNNLRIS

-82 QYVLSGDYRLI
+82 QYVLSGDYRLL

-104 EEKFELLAE
+104 EEKFEILAE

-120 LDGYSAKSKAEQL
+120 LDGYSANSKAEQL
-133 MAGLGFKSE
+133 MVGLGFKSE
-142 DFSKSLKDF
+142 DFNKPLKDF

-196 PGALILISHDR
+196 PGGLILISHDR

-214 SSIAHLYRQSIELY
+214 SFIAHLYHQSIELY

-247 SNFIKQQKEVA
+247 SNYVKQQKEVA

-317 ESNLGYDNPILS
+317 DSSLGYNTPILS
-329 KINLTIAPGDR
+329 MVNLSIAPGDR

-354 IKSIVGSIPV
+354 IKSIVGSIS
-364 LDGDREIGSNF
+364 LIDGQREAGTNF
-375 RVGYF
+375 KVGYF

-474 AFKGA
+474 TFRGA

-493 VDHFYLVDNGGVDL
+493 VDHFYLVDNGRVDI

-516 NYILDIKSTGIKE
+516 NYILDIKSSDIKE
-529 TKKKSKTS
+529 TKKKVKSSKDN
-537 KEDRDDNTKLLKS
+537 KEDNSKLIKS
-550 LSIDISKLEKRLL
+550 LNIEISKLEKRLL
-563 RLNAKLEEANLKL
+563 RLNAKLDEANLKL
-576 ADPNLYKDDSAD
+576 ADPDLYKDDSSD

-609 QWMDKVTTIRI
+609 EWMDKVTH
-620 FILKRMARPERFELP
+620 LE
-635 TPWFV
+635 
-640 AKYSIQLSYGRFF
+640 SLS